1 MFFYA
6 LAICETMKHDVTQ
19 NKSQACESRLESVM
33 HVRIDSRTLDA
44 FRRIARSESRSPSN
58 LVRKIV
64 TDFVSSNGPVS
75 NGQVKAIPHADQIQ
89 TVAKS
94 PWDI

>member
-1 MFFYA
+1 MR
-6 LAICETMKHDVTQ
+6 HDVLQ
-19 NKSQACESRLESVM
+19 MKDKCEDARMESVM
-33 HVRIDSRTLDA
+33 HFRIDSQTLDR

-64 TDFVSSNGPVS
+64 TDFVSSNGQVN

>member
-1 MFFYA
+1 
-6 LAICETMKHDVTQ
+6 MKHDV
-19 NKSQACESRLESVM
+19 SQTKRQYCDSRLESVM
-33 HVRIDSRTLDA
+33 HVRIDSQTLDV

-64 TDFVSSNGPVS
+64 TDFVSSNGQVS
-75 NGQVKAIPHADQIQ
+75 NGQVRAIPNADQIQ